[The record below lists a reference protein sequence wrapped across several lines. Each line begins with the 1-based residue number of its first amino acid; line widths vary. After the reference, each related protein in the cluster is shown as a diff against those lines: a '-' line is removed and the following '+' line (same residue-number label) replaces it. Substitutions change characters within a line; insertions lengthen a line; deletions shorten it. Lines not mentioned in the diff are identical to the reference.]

1 MWLMYFVPYTWCNYL
16 QRLRPSIMSWNWAL
30 CLPWNYTSHTV
41 PCAALIM
48 TREYRVVQSLE
59 EFRSSSSSIAV
70 WDILWL
76 AGCKLGGVAG
86 HEAISWFSAAAF
98 QARKWVQIRKVPSS
112 VARSNTLPTS
122 WLTCRHIRPFHS
134 NPRVSLKEWLN
145 SRCHHCRDTLLPT
158 VAKTDVATRAFDL
171 RTTMEVLRQVQII
184 QFFTE

>member
-1 MWLMYFVPYTWCNYL
+1 
-16 QRLRPSIMSWNWAL
+16 MSAL
-30 CLPWNYTSHTV
+30 KLHITHTV

-59 EFRSSSSSIAV
+59 EFSSSSIAV

-98 QARKWVQIRKVPSS
+98 QPRKWVQIRKVPSS

-122 WLTCRHIRPFHS
+122 WLTRRHIRPFHS
-134 NPRVSLKEWLN
+134 NTSCFLER
-145 SRCHHCRDTLLPT
+145 
-158 VAKTDVATRAFDL
+158 VAKFSVSPLSWHFITHR
-171 RTTMEVLRQVQII
+171 RQDWCHYKGFWSKNNNGGFETGSDYPILYRI
-184 QFFTE
+184 GTE